1 MTEAELEIM
10 ETLWAKGE
18 PIYLGELLEVF
29 NARTNKDWKKQTLN
43 TFLVKMQQKNL
54 VQAVEGARFKKYRP
68 AVVREAYLEEASKAF
83 LDRNYGGS
91 FAKMLMTL
99 NGGAKPDEKEI
110 EALRQV
116 LKEWEKE

>member
-68 AVVREAYLEEASKAF
+68 AVTREAYLEEASKAF

>member
-91 FAKMLMTL
+91 FVKMLMTL

>member
-43 TFLVKMQQKNL
+43 TFLVKMQQKIWC
-54 VQAVEGARFKKYRP
+54 RP
-68 AVVREAYLEEASKAF
+68 WRVPDLKSIVRQSSG
-83 LDRNYGGS
+83 RH
-91 FAKMLMTL
+91 TL
-99 NGGAKPDEKEI
+99 RRHQKHFWTEI
-110 EALRQV
+110 TEVPLPKC
-116 LKEWEKE
+116 L

>member
-91 FAKMLMTL
+91 FAKTLMTL

>member
-68 AVVREAYLEEASKAF
+68 AVARETYLEEASKAF

-99 NGGAKPDEKEI
+99 NGGAKPNEKEI

>member
-43 TFLVKMQQKNL
+43 TF
-54 VQAVEGARFKKYRP
+54 
-68 AVVREAYLEEASKAF
+68 
-83 LDRNYGGS
+83 
-91 FAKMLMTL
+91 
-99 NGGAKPDEKEI
+99 
-110 EALRQV
+110 
-116 LKEWEKE
+116 W

>member
-54 VQAVEGARFKKYRP
+54 VQAVEGARFKKLSLKHISEPTRRTPITY
-68 AVVREAYLEEASKAF
+68 AVF
-83 LDRNYGGS
+83 C
-91 FAKMLMTL
+91 
-99 NGGAKPDEKEI
+99 
-110 EALRQV
+110 
-116 LKEWEKE
+116 